1 MLLKDMKPG
10 EKGIIVQFR
19 PGQIEYRRRL
29 LALGA
34 LPGTKFEVARVAP
47 LGDPVEIKTSRL
59 FHQREKGRDEIL
71 DVKPARLI
79 SAMMKNI
86 IAVVGNPNCA
96 RRLYLTD

>member
-47 LGDPVEIKTSRL
+47 FS
-59 FHQREKGRDEIL
+59 
-71 DVKPARLI
+71 
-79 SAMMKNI
+79 SA
-86 IAVVGNPNCA
+86 
-96 RRLYLTD
+96 

>member
-1 MLLKDMKPG
+1 MLLKDMKSG

-47 LGDPVEIKTSRL
+47 LGDPVEIKLRGSFISVR
-59 FHQREKGRDEIL
+59 KGEIEIL
-71 DVKPARLI
+71 DVKPL
-79 SAMMKNI
+79 
-86 IAVVGNPNCA
+86 
-96 RRLYLTD
+96 D

>member
-47 LGDPVEIKTSRL
+47 LGDPVEIKLRGSFISVR
-59 FHQREKGRDEIL
+59 KGEIGIL
-71 DVKPARLI
+71 DVKPL
-79 SAMMKNI
+79 
-86 IAVVGNPNCA
+86 
-96 RRLYLTD
+96 D